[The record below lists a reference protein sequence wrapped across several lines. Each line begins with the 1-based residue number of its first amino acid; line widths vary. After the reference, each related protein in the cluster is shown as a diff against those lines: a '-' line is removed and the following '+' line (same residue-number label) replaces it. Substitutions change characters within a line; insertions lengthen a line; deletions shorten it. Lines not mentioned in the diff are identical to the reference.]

1 MDNFLDILYEM
12 QNQSIASDKINTDS
26 KTAELLDQKDKL
38 ESSFANILLN
48 GQEIPFDNFMDSLDK
63 CNDDLRRIAFKNG
76 FTLAFTLIKDAMK
89 YSQNKSDN
97 PIIKFIEGMQQIV
110 LYIRMVRKLA
120 ILFIWKK
127 VIEIFDWLG
136 DIVSGLG
143 DAIGNAF
150 DGISDK
156 LIDGILNRI
165 IQWIFTVI
173 YDGIAEFFTMISGLG
188 VEIFSLDWVNAV
200 VKLFSLFGWTL
211 FVVGLVVSAFDLA
224 IEYQNGRASI
234 HGTAIN
240 WIKGFMAVSL
250 FTVTPIEL
258 YKFCVTLQNTLSG
271 DLTRIFASQQ
281 GTTLGEVALYV
292 LKIGFYKDG
301 AIIQAGLFELIALI
315 ALGYCVVKIFFDNI
329 KRGGI
334 LLIQIAVGSLYM
346 FSIPR
351 GYGDGFTQWMKQI
364 IALCLTAFLQ
374 TTLLFLG
381 LLTWTDNMLL
391 AIGIMMAAS
400 EVPRIA
406 ERFGLDTSVKFNMMS
421 AVHMTSTAVNLVK
434 SVAKQVKI

>member
-1 MDNFLDILYEM
+1 M
-12 QNQSIASDKINTDS
+12 
-26 KTAELLDQKDKL
+26 
-38 ESSFANILLN
+38 
-48 GQEIPFDNFMDSLDK
+48 
-63 CNDDLRRIAFKNG
+63 
-76 FTLAFTLIKDAMK
+76 
-89 YSQNKSDN
+89 
-97 PIIKFIEGMQQIV
+97 
-110 LYIRMVRKLA
+110 
-120 ILFIWKK
+120 
-127 VIEIFDWLG
+127 
-136 DIVSGLG
+136 
-143 DAIGNAF
+143 
-150 DGISDK
+150 
-156 LIDGILNRI
+156 IDGILNRI

-173 YDGIAEFFTMISGLG
+173 YDGIAEFFTMISRLG
-188 VEIFSLDWVNAV
+188 VEIFTLDWVNAV

-250 FTVTPIEL
+250 FTITPIEL
-258 YKFCVTLQNTLSG
+258 YKFCVTLQNTLSK
-271 DLTRIFASQQ
+271 DLTSIFASQQ
-281 GTTLGEVALYV
+281 GTTLGEVALKT
-292 LKIGFYKDG
+292 LQFAFNKDG
-301 AIIQAGLFELIALI
+301 VIGLFELVAII

-351 GYGDGFTQWMKQI
+351 GYGDGFVQWMKQV

-421 AVHMTSTAVNLVK
+421 AVHMTSSAVNLVK
-434 SVAKQVKI
+434 TVAK

>member
-1 MDNFLDILYEM
+1 M
-12 QNQSIASDKINTDS
+12 
-26 KTAELLDQKDKL
+26 
-38 ESSFANILLN
+38 
-48 GQEIPFDNFMDSLDK
+48 
-63 CNDDLRRIAFKNG
+63 
-76 FTLAFTLIKDAMK
+76 
-89 YSQNKSDN
+89 
-97 PIIKFIEGMQQIV
+97 
-110 LYIRMVRKLA
+110 
-120 ILFIWKK
+120 
-127 VIEIFDWLG
+127 
-136 DIVSGLG
+136 
-143 DAIGNAF
+143 
-150 DGISDK
+150 
-156 LIDGILNRI
+156 IDGILNRI

-188 VEIFSLDWVNAV
+188 VEIFTLDWVNAV

-250 FTVTPIEL
+250 FTITPIEL
-258 YKFCVTLQNTLSG
+258 YKFCVTLQNTLSK

-281 GTTLGEVALYV
+281 GTTLGEVALKT
-292 LKIGFYKDG
+292 LQFAFNKDG
-301 AIIQAGLFELIALI
+301 VIGLFELVAII

-351 GYGDGFTQWMKQI
+351 GYGDGFVQWVKQV

-381 LLTWTDNMLL
+381 LLTFKENMLL
-391 AIGIMMAAS
+391 GIGIMMAAS

-421 AVHMTSTAVNLVK
+421 AVHMTSSAVNLVK
-434 SVAKQVKI
+434 TVAK

>member
-1 MDNFLDILYEM
+1 M
-12 QNQSIASDKINTDS
+12 
-26 KTAELLDQKDKL
+26 
-38 ESSFANILLN
+38 
-48 GQEIPFDNFMDSLDK
+48 
-63 CNDDLRRIAFKNG
+63 
-76 FTLAFTLIKDAMK
+76 
-89 YSQNKSDN
+89 
-97 PIIKFIEGMQQIV
+97 
-110 LYIRMVRKLA
+110 
-120 ILFIWKK
+120 
-127 VIEIFDWLG
+127 
-136 DIVSGLG
+136 
-143 DAIGNAF
+143 
-150 DGISDK
+150 
-156 LIDGILNRI
+156 IDGILNRI

-173 YDGIAEFFTMISGLG
+173 YDGIAEFFIMISGLG
-188 VEIFSLDWVNAV
+188 VEIFTLDWVNAV

-250 FTVTPIEL
+250 FTITPIEL
-258 YKFCVTLQNTLSG
+258 YKFCVTLQNTLSK

-281 GTTLGEVALYV
+281 GTTLGEVALKT
-292 LKIGFYKDG
+292 LQFAFNKDG
-301 AIIQAGLFELIALI
+301 VIGLFELVAII

-351 GYGDGFTQWMKQI
+351 GYGDGFVQWMKQV

-421 AVHMTSTAVNLVK
+421 AVHMTSSAVNLVK
-434 SVAKQVKI
+434 TVAK

>member
-1 MDNFLDILYEM
+1 M
-12 QNQSIASDKINTDS
+12 
-26 KTAELLDQKDKL
+26 
-38 ESSFANILLN
+38 
-48 GQEIPFDNFMDSLDK
+48 
-63 CNDDLRRIAFKNG
+63 
-76 FTLAFTLIKDAMK
+76 
-89 YSQNKSDN
+89 
-97 PIIKFIEGMQQIV
+97 
-110 LYIRMVRKLA
+110 
-120 ILFIWKK
+120 
-127 VIEIFDWLG
+127 IEIFDWLG

-150 DGISDK
+150 GGISDK

-188 VEIFSLDWVNAV
+188 VEIFTLDWVNAV

-258 YKFCVTLQNTLSG
+258 YKFCVSLQNTLSG

-281 GTTLGEVALYV
+281 GTSPS
-292 LKIGFYKDG
+292 
-301 AIIQAGLFELIALI
+301 
-315 ALGYCVVKIFFDNI
+315 VVKIFFDNI

-434 SVAKQVKI
+434 SVAK